1 MLVLVVFKIA
11 EAVVLPYNV
20 QWKDDFEKIKSEIIN
35 AIGDL
40 IIDVEH
46 VGSTSVEGMSA
57 KPCIDIDVIIKDYSA
72 FDIIVSRLEM
82 IGYIYEGNLGIK
94 DREAFKYFNKPHF
107 RTHHLYVCPQKSEEL
122 YRHIT
127 FRDFLRSNVDAVK
140 KYSYVKETA
149 ARLFPHDIEK
159 YMEYKSPCIEELY
172 TLCGLEK

>member
-11 EAVVLPYNV
+11 EVVVLPYNV

-107 RTHHLYVCPQKSEEL
+107 RLTICMFVRRSQKNSIAILLLE
-122 YRHIT
+122 T
-127 FRDFLRSNVDAVK
+127 F
-140 KYSYVKETA
+140 
-149 ARLFPHDIEK
+149 
-159 YMEYKSPCIEELY
+159 
-172 TLCGLEK
+172 

>member
-11 EAVVLPYNV
+11 EVVVLPYNV
-20 QWKDDFEKIKSEIIN
+20 QWKADFEKIKSEIIN